1 MGISFGS
8 ASKKPYVG
16 SKEVQEAYVGSQLV
30 YQAGPK
36 YVYAFLGSA
45 NDYILAAWCT
55 LTKHATVQKY
65 NGVYKISIGADA
77 PAGSITLDITSLK
90 HKNKISFDYM
100 STTSN
105 NTIYIGSQSYNFPF
119 NNKFSHKELTIPNG
133 VTQIRFTAYSS
144 DAYYSNS
151 LRLDAIKIE

>member
-8 ASKKPYVG
+8 TGIKPYVG

-30 YQAGPK
+30 YQNAPP
-36 YVYAFLGSA
+36 YVYAFLGTS
-45 NDYILAAWCT
+45 NDYVLADWCT
-55 LTKHATVQKY
+55 LTKNATVQKY
-65 NGVYKISIGADA
+65 NGVYKISIAADR
-77 PAGSITLDITSLK
+77 PSGTVTLDITSLK

-100 STTSN
+100 STSYDN
-105 NTIYIGSQSYNFPF
+105 NIYIGSESYKLPY
-119 NNKFSHKELTIPNG
+119 NNKFGRREFTIPNG

-144 DAYYSNS
+144 DSHISNA

>member
-1 MGISFGS
+1 MGISLGS
-8 ASKKPYVG
+8 SSKKPYVG

-36 YVYAFLGSA
+36 YVYAFLGTA
-45 NDYILAAWCT
+45 NDYILASWCT
-55 LTKHATVQKY
+55 LTKYATVQKY
-65 NGVYKISIGADA
+65 NGVYKISIGAGA
-77 PAGSITLDITSLK
+77 PSGSITLDITALK

-105 NTIYIGSQSYNFPF
+105 NSIYIGTQSYKLAF
-119 NNKFSHKELTIPNG
+119 NNKFEHREFTIPNG

-144 DAYYSNS
+144 DGYYSNG